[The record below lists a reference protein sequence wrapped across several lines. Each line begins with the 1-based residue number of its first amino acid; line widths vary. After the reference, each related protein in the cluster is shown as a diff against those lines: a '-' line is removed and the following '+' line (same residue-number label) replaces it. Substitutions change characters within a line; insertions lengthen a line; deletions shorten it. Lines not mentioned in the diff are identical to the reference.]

1 MDPKRTV
8 RPGQAGQAGPAA
20 SSGRTGPGPRPGA
33 PAAQAA
39 QAGAAAGRRVLQE
52 EIDQV
57 AREVQQLRIDI
68 ERFFSGALPL
78 PPEELRNRLQ
88 AQLRQLR
95 NRNASSVADSFRL
108 GELEARFNS
117 YNELFNRR
125 LRDLEE
131 GRRAA
136 RPAAAPP
143 PPPRIDVEKGVV
155 VRDKVDPEA
164 AEALYTGLRAG
175 PSEGPKFD
183 LDSFQAYLERQAAAI
198 RQKTGC
204 AQVQFRLAQE
214 DGKMKLK
221 ARPVPV

>member
-8 RPGQAGQAGPAA
+8 RPSQAGQAGPAA
-20 SSGRTGPGPRPGA
+20 PSGRTGPADRLRPGA
-33 PAAQAA
+33 AAAP
-39 QAGAAAGRRVLQE
+39 AGAAPGRRVQQE

-95 NRNASSVADSFRL
+95 NRNVSSVADSFRL

-136 RPAAAPP
+136 RPAAPP
-143 PPPRIDVEKGVV
+143 PPPRFDVEKGVV

-164 AEALYTGLRAG
+164 AEALYTGLRASPG
-175 PSEGPKFD
+175 EGPKFD
-183 LDSFQAYLERQAAAI
+183 LDSFQSYLERQAAAI

>member
-1 MDPKRTV
+1 MDSKRTA
-8 RPGQAGQAGPAA
+8 RPGQPGQVA
-20 SSGRTGPGPRPGA
+20 SSAGRPASVDRLRQGA
-33 PAAQAA
+33 AAPP
-39 QAGAAAGRRVLQE
+39 AGAAAARRGSQE
-52 EIDQV
+52 EIEQL
-57 AREVQQLRIDI
+57 ARDIQQLRIDI

-88 AQLRQLR
+88 TQLRQLR
-95 NRNASSVADSFRL
+95 NRNLATVAESFRL

-136 RPAAAPP
+136 RPATPP
-143 PPPRIDVEKGVV
+143 PAPGFDAEKGVV
-155 VRDKVDPEA
+155 VRDKVDPAA
-164 AEALYTGLRAG
+164 AEALYVGLRASPG
-175 PSEGPKFD
+175 EGPKFD
-183 LDSFQAYLERQAAAI
+183 LDSFQSYLERQAAAI